1 MILRLMPALAA
12 ALLTAGCG
20 AAATPQEAAAGAR
33 ASASA
38 ATPPAPAISEAAGA
52 SSPAA
57 LQPSEGFEAASVTLS
72 DGAEAVEVPVLVADE
87 PELRSRGLMFRE
99 EYPADA
105 GMLFVFEAPT
115 RGSFWMKNTLIP
127 LSIAFIDDEGQ
138 LLEVHEMAPCEEDP
152 CPRYGPDAEY
162 RYALEANRGFFAE
175 LGIGPGWRL
184 DIDDVS
190 GGDA

>member
-1 MILRLMPALAA
+1 MILRLLAASAA
-12 ALLTAGCG
+12 ALLAAGCG
-20 AAATPQEAAAGAR
+20 ADASPLQATVGATT
-33 ASASA
+33 SAPGVA
-38 ATPPAPAISEAAGA
+38 RPFPAISEPAAAGSLA
-52 SSPAA
+52 P
-57 LQPSEGFEAASVTLS
+57 LQPSEGFSATSITLS
-72 DGAEAVEVPVLVADE
+72 AGAEEVEVPVLVADE

-127 LSIAFIDDEGQ
+127 LSIAFIDGEGQ
-138 LLEVHEMAPCEEDP
+138 VLDVQQMLPCVEDP

-162 RYALEANRGFFAE
+162 RYALEVNRGFFAE
-175 LGIGPGWRL
+175 RGIGPGWTL